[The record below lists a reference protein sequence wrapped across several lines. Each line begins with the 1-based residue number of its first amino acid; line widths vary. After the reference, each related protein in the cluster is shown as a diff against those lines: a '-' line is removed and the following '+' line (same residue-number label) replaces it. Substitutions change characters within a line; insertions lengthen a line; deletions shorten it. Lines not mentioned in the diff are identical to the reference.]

1 MFAVS
6 LQSPRTVRRIA
17 LAGFVASLAL
27 LAYTLV
33 GGVEIK
39 GARRWIALPGLSL
52 QPSEF
57 VKPTFAVVS
66 AWPFARYRLR
76 ERFPRQWVASTPYRP
91 VGGRPLNQTDARHGP
106 EG

>member
-66 AWPFARYRLR
+66 AWLFARYRLR
-76 ERFPRQWVASTPYRP
+76 ERFPGQWIPIALYA
-91 VGGRPLNQTDARHGP
+91 VGGRPLIQPPDLGMAARV
-106 EG
+106 